1 MPRIYKP
8 EPTMPKGTDKRVKL
22 SKEEHE
28 YIRTRYKNKEAS
40 TRELAREYGVSRRLI
55 QFIIDPSKHEQN
67 LAVRKARGGSMKY
80 YDKDKQKMYMRRHR
94 ANLKEALLKNQ
105 NDISK

>member
-1 MPRIYKP
+1 MPQ
-8 EPTMPKGTDKRVKL
+8 GTDKRVKIP
-22 SKEEHE
+22 KEEHE

-40 TRELAREYGVSRRLI
+40 QRQLAREYGVDRRLI

-67 LAVRKARGGSMKY
+67 IARRKARGGSKQY
-80 YDKDKQKMYMRRHR
+80 YDKDKQRIYMRRHR
-94 ANLKEALLKNQ
+94 ANLREALKKQ